1 MLFAMECVDCGWDWM
16 SSFMVCPNCN
26 SCNVNLIEEDDGEK
40 MFDRM
45 YWMSI
50 KNIKGFYDP
59 YPLLKEINRMFRYM
73 EY

>member
-1 MLFAMECVDCGWDWM
+1 MFFAMECIDCGWDWM
-16 SSFMVCPNCN
+16 SNFMVCPNCN

-45 YWMSI
+45 LWMNI